1 MRTWWIFWSTVVLA
15 AVLWIAVPL
24 VAGRE
29 AFRSLLSQPLSLAI
43 LVAPVAAAGINLII
57 FLRTH
62 EEVCNLEAQR
72 HGWLRAVVG
81 RGYSARLFAATGVVL
96 LAVTL
101 FILAAAV
108 VQRP

>member
-57 FLRTH
+57 FRRTH
-62 EEVCNLEAQR
+62 EEVCRLEAQR